1 MGRSK
6 KDDRLSIELFKEFPP
21 VPTEIWESRIKTDLK
36 GADYSKRLIW
46 KTNEGIDVKPY
57 YRTEHLTSLN
67 YLDTCPGDFPYTRGA
82 FADNDWDIRQN
93 ILVEKY
99 DESNKKALHFI
110 SRGINSIGFDLIK
123 KKKITHEQ
131 LAHLVKHLNIDS
143 VVLNF
148 IIGNR
153 ARFIAEFLSNEIIS
167 GKIDP
172 YRIKGS
178 VDYDPLGEL
187 TFKGKF
193 YDNEKTDFT
202 QLQSL
207 VNFAEANLPCYRV
220 ISIDGI
226 KFNNAGASVVQEL
239 GFCLAIGSEYLS
251 KLTDLGLS
259 LKNITRH
266 LQFNFG
272 IGSNYFMEI
281 AKLRAA
287 RLLWAKI
294 VETYGADDNKL
305 ARTYIHSET
314 SGWNKTIYDPYTNIL
329 RTTTESM
336 SAILGGTNSLTVKP
350 YDCIY
355 KQPSE
360 FSERIARNIQH
371 ILKEESY
378 FNKVSDP
385 SAGSYYIENLTDLI
399 AERAWNIFR
408 SIENMGGYVEA
419 LKKGYIQSM
428 IENTVAERNKN
439 IATRDEILLGTN
451 RFPNLNEVI
460 RTEIDLSIAFSQNI
474 NNKEP
479 DEIQPVLIKRGAE
492 EFEKLRLQTENSKTG
507 RPKVF
512 MFTYGDPVI
521 RRERSTFAGNFF
533 ACGGYEV
540 HDNIGFSSVDEG
552 INEAIR
558 CKPDIIVICSSD
570 DEYTV
575 IAPEIYQKLKNKA
588 LIVIAGVPE
597 SINELK
603 ETGIGHFIHRRV
615 NIIEELNKYN
625 QLLKISMNKK

>member
-6 KDDRLSIELFKEFPP
+6 KDDGLSVGLFKEFPS
-21 VPTEIWESRIKTDLK
+21 VPTGTWESQIKTDLK
-36 GADYSKRLIW
+36 GADYNKRLIW
-46 KTNEGIDVKPY
+46 KTIEGIDVKPY
-57 YRTEHLTSLN
+57 YRTEHLTGLN
-67 YLDTCPGDFPYTRGA
+67 YLDTYPGDFPYTRGS
-82 FADNDWDIRQN
+82 FIDNNWDIRQD
-93 ILVEKY
+93 IVVDKY

-110 SRGINSIGFDLIK
+110 SRGINSIDFDLIK
-123 KKKITHEQ
+123 KKNITHEQ
-131 LAHLVKHLNIDS
+131 LAHLIKHLNMDS
-143 VVLNF
+143 LVLNF
-148 IIGNR
+148 TIGSR
-153 ARFIAEFLSNEIIS
+153 ARFIAEFLSNKIIRE
-167 GKIDP
+167 KIDSQK
-172 YRIKGS
+172 INGS

-187 TFKGKF
+187 TFRGK
-193 YDNEKTDFT
+193 YYEDEKKDFIE
-202 QLQSL
+202 LQSL
-207 VNFAEANLPCYRV
+207 VNFTETNLPDYRV

-226 KFNNAGASVVQEL
+226 KFNNAGASIIQEL

-251 KLTDLGLS
+251 KLTDSGLS
-259 LKNITRH
+259 LKSITKH

-272 IGSNYFMEI
+272 TGSNYFMEI

-294 VETYGADDNKL
+294 VEAYGEGDKKL
-305 ARTYIHSET
+305 ARTYIHCET

-355 KQPSE
+355 KEPSE

-385 SAGSYYIENLTDLI
+385 CAGSYYVENLTDLV
-399 AERAWNIFR
+399 AEKAWKIFV
-408 SIENMGGYVEA
+408 SIEDQGGYIEA

-428 IENTVAERNKN
+428 IKNTVEQRSTN

-451 RFPNLNEVI
+451 RFPNLSEMV
-460 RTEIDLSIAFSQNI
+460 RTEVELSVAFSQNI

-479 DEIQPVLIKRGAE
+479 GKIQPVLIRRGAE
-492 EFEKLRLQTENSKTG
+492 EFEKLRLQTETSKRG
-507 RPKVF
+507 RPRVF

-521 RRERSTFAGNFF
+521 RRERSTFSGNFF

-540 HDNIGFSSVDEG
+540 HDNIGFSSVEEG
-552 INEAIR
+552 INEAVR
-558 CKPDIIVICSSD
+558 CNPDIVVICSSD
-570 DEYTV
+570 DEYAV

-597 SINELK
+597 SISELK
-603 ETGIGHFIHRRV
+603 KAGIEHFIHRRV

-625 QLLKISMNKK
+625 ELLGKTD